1 MTLKQV
7 MSELKAMGSAQ
18 TRKIY
23 GRHGVEGEM
32 FGVSYANL
40 GNLKKKVGR
49 DTELARGLWASGN
62 HDARIFACMIADPS
76 EMKAGE
82 LDAMCRDLDNYVVCD
97 AFAGLAA
104 KSPSAETRLK
114 KWCGARR
121 EWVSAAGWNL
131 VAHAAGGQPEVGEAF
146 LMERLEVIERTIH
159 TSQNRVRHSMNQAL
173 ISIGIRG
180 AKLRKAAEAA
190 AKRIGKVE
198 VDHGETSCTTPDA
211 VAYIA
216 KTLAH
221 RKARKK

>member
-23 GRHGVEGEM
+23 GRHGVVGEQ

-40 GNLKKKVGR
+40 GKLKKKVGT

-62 HDARIFACMIADPS
+62 HDARVFACMIADAT
-76 EMKAGE
+76 ELKAGE

-104 KSPSAETRLK
+104 KNPSAPTRLK

-121 EWVSAAGWNL
+121 EWMAAAGWNL
-131 VAHAAGGQPEVGEAF
+131 VAHAAGGQPEMDDEFF
-146 LMERLEVIERTIH
+146 LERLAVIEKTIH
-159 TSQNRVRHSMNQAL
+159 GSQNRVRHSMNQAL

-180 AKLRKAAEAA
+180 SKLRKAAETAA
-190 AKRIGKVE
+190 RRIGKVE

-221 RKARKK
+221 RKAKKK